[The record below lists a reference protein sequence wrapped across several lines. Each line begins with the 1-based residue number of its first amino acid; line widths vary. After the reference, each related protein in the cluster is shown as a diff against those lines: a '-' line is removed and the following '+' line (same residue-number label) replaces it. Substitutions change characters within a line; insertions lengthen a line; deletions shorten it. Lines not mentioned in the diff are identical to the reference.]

1 MTAMAAITHDVSS
14 MGNSGSQYVLDL
26 PCGVDG
32 VCVCIVHVI
41 RESLVVCMGVGEGY
55 VQACSVQD
63 MTVERYEREVYI
75 SKVPL

>member
-26 PCGVDG
+26 PCRVDCSCYPRVPGGVYG
-32 VCVCIVHVI
+32 
-41 RESLVVCMGVGEGY
+41 GEGY
-55 VQACSVQD
+55 VQVCSVQD